1 MVMQKKVKGVNDSRI
16 SEKKEKKSK
25 VKKERPSTHR
35 EAPSKFRFRPHM
47 PGGIRT
53 KLILSFLTSVIFIV
67 ILGWSAY
74 SISARAI
81 TNSFSSSTVSLI
93 ASTAQYYEIIAQN
106 VRSKAV
112 EIATD
117 NSIYNYYNGNYS
129 EDAATELTQGLAH
142 LTEDEVFS
150 DIKKKMT
157 TTLALNTYISD
168 ITMFTDYGNAIATS
182 SSFKDTSPYEAF
194 KSAEEAASLSKDS
207 WWGLHSYVDS
217 QLGISSSKYALTYVK
232 QFINDSG
239 KKSGYLFVDINM
251 KTITES
257 LSSMALPDGSIAA
270 FITADGREITAEGN
284 SSEVLIFGT
293 ELYKKAL
300 EQEDSTWNTTTNY
313 QGKKNLF
320 ICSKIGDTGAI
331 VAALVPYASLASQ
344 ANDIKGV
351 SAVIILLAII
361 LSTVIGILV
370 ASGISRNIRVMIQ
383 ALSKAAKGD
392 LTVSINTRRRDEF
405 HTLFEGINHMITN
418 MKHLITKASDIGETV
433 ISSSYNVSV
442 NSDLLL
448 AAARDISLAIGE
460 IQKGIIQ
467 QASDAEEC
475 LRQTETLTSQI
486 SVVHENSS
494 AIEGIAEKTKEVVTN
509 GILEVKQLNNA
520 AQANI
525 GITLD
530 TIRNIEDLETESKE
544 INEIIAVIND
554 IAEQTNL
561 LSLNASIEAARAG
574 AAGRGFSVVAEEI
587 RKLSEKSVNS
597 SQEIEKIVNKIF
609 SKTQTSAKTVM
620 KAGDISKTMEDR
632 LIKVVELFDHINL
645 MVDDL
650 VTRMKH
656 ILDGINDIDS
666 AKNDTLKAIESISA
680 ISEETSAASQE
691 VDATAHQ
698 QLEAVTKMNGAT
710 KALSQDS
717 QELKDAIS
725 LFKTN

>member
-1 MVMQKKVKGVNDSRI
+1 
-16 SEKKEKKSK
+16 
-25 VKKERPSTHR
+25 
-35 EAPSKFRFRPHM
+35 
-47 PGGIRT
+47 
-53 KLILSFLTSVIFIV
+53 
-67 ILGWSAY
+67 
-74 SISARAI
+74 
-81 TNSFSSSTVSLI
+81 
-93 ASTAQYYEIIAQN
+93 
-106 VRSKAV
+106 
-112 EIATD
+112 
-117 NSIYNYYNGNYS
+117 
-129 EDAATELTQGLAH
+129 
-142 LTEDEVFS
+142 
-150 DIKKKMT
+150 
-157 TTLALNTYISD
+157 
-168 ITMFTDYGNAIATS
+168 
-182 SSFKDTSPYEAF
+182 
-194 KSAEEAASLSKDS
+194 
-207 WWGLHSYVDS
+207 
-217 QLGISSSKYALTYVK
+217 
-232 QFINDSG
+232 
-239 KKSGYLFVDINM
+239 
-251 KTITES
+251 
-257 LSSMALPDGSIAA
+257 
-270 FITADGREITAEGN
+270 
-284 SSEVLIFGT
+284 
-293 ELYKKAL
+293 
-300 EQEDSTWNTTTNY
+300 
-313 QGKKNLF
+313 
-320 ICSKIGDTGAI
+320 
-331 VAALVPYASLASQ
+331 
-344 ANDIKGV
+344 
-351 SAVIILLAII
+351 
-361 LSTVIGILV
+361 
-370 ASGISRNIRVMIQ
+370 
-383 ALSKAAKGD
+383 
-392 LTVSINTRRRDEF
+392 
-405 HTLFEGINHMITN
+405 
-418 MKHLITKASDIGETV
+418 
-433 ISSSYNVSV
+433 
-442 NSDLLL
+442 L